1 MCHYLFDNKIRKIEL
16 DRTSGASQIA
26 RNALDVLRF
35 FAQTT
40 KSETCIGFVR
50 AFSELGRLLFET
62 RPNMAPVQNLIAQT
76 VYEINSLKEDD
87 LVNVRKFALSRISEL
102 TKKSKDAAKKSAEWA
117 ATIINDT
124 DCLATC
130 SYSSTICETFRI
142 AKHQGSH
149 FSVFVAE
156 SRSDDGKFRYGQ
168 VVANFLKSID
178 VSTEVFPDDEI
189 YRYVPRTECVLVG
202 ADSVLFDGSIINGS
216 PTYGVA
222 VEADDSGVPFY
233 SVCETTK
240 MNTLSYLGK
249 NVEVQKDF
257 DLTPPNLITGI
268 VTDKGIL
275 DVKEIVEIMKENSK
289 FFGIFQGL

>member
-257 DLTPPNLITGI
+257 DLIPPNLITGI
-268 VTDKGIL
+268 VTEKGIL

-289 FFGIFQGL
+289 FFGIFQDL

>member
-189 YRYVPRTECVLVG
+189 YRYVPRTGCVLVG

-257 DLTPPNLITGI
+257 DLIPPNLITGI
-268 VTDKGIL
+268 VTEKGIL